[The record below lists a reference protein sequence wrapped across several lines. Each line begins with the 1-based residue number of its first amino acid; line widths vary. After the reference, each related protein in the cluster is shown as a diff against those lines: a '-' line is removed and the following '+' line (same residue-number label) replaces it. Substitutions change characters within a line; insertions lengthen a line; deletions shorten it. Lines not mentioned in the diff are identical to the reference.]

1 MRGIW
6 PHSDALTPWYRRK
19 TPGDLPS
26 ADVRMSPV
34 TSSSDVE
41 VDDLI
46 VLFGHRANCSLDL
59 VATVTTREA
68 IEIFKTDIVRVIAKT
83 DRTLTVVK
91 CVLPGMHW
99 SEHNLADFGES
110 QAGASSRTIRLSA
123 GRRQIGRLGA
133 LAAIHQ
139 RIATH
144 RSFEEW
150 KAAYTEAATELEE
163 EQAHWAKAARDE
175 RQRLR
180 PLLAAVKHINQVT
193 GEVLV
198 EWTSRGLE
206 AALGR
211 DGNTRLRPYIA
222 GLHATGLL
230 SDDAYEQVQAS
241 LDVVGCPAATIPQ
254 SGRR

>member
-6 PHSDALTPWYRRK
+6 PHSDTLMPWYRRK
-19 TPGDLPS
+19 TPGALPS
-26 ADVRMSPV
+26 ADVRMSAV

-46 VLFGHRANCSLDL
+46 LLFEHRTNCSLDL

-110 QAGASSRTIRLSA
+110 HAGASSRTIRLSA

-150 KAAYTEAATELEE
+150 NAAYTAAATELEE
-163 EQAHWAKAARDE
+163 EQAH
-175 RQRLR
+175 L
-180 PLLAAVKHINQVT
+180 
-193 GEVLV
+193 GEGGK
-198 EWTSRGLE
+198 RRE
-206 AALGR
+206 AATAPAVGSRQTHQPGDRRGPGR
-211 DGNTRLRPYIA
+211 VDEPGPGSSPRP
-222 GLHATGLL
+222 
-230 SDDAYEQVQAS
+230 
-241 LDVVGCPAATIPQ
+241 
-254 SGRR
+254 